1 MIKVLKKIM
10 KETRAQL
17 QKTYEDSDKKSTI
30 FIELTKRVMKKQSKY
45 PRIIIN

>member
-17 QKTYEDSDKKSTI
+17 QKTYEDRDKKASYSYNQPK
-30 FIELTKRVMKKQSKY
+30 E
-45 PRIIIN
+45 